1 MPRLVDW
8 AALLVGVAAAGAAA
22 GLNPWAIAG
31 IEFVVWLVVALSER
45 ALSRASAA
53 GREPVR
59 TETVAPSPADEAI
72 SEPEAMTLEPERE
85 ATEPEPS
92 SSEPAEAEVPA
103 PREPPRLERAGR
115 SWNVWRLERVLQDN
129 DPDNAELVFLL
140 VYLRDYAGPDGIL
153 PQGFDSLVRESFGD
167 LLARSG

>member
-1 MPRLVDW
+1 VPRLVVW

-59 TETVAPSPADEAI
+59 TETVAPSPVDEAM
-72 SEPEAMTLEPERE
+72 SEPEALTLEPDPE

-140 VYLRDYAGPDGIL
+140 VYLRDYAGPDGML
-153 PQGFDSLVRESFGD
+153 PQRLDSLVRVSFGD
-167 LLARSG
+167 LLAKAG